1 MAVIS
6 ISRQVAA
13 LGDEVASEV
22 ASRLGYRFINRHQL
36 EDRILDLGFPREKL
50 SRYDEKKV
58 GFFASLAKDRDE
70 YLNYLETSV
79 LELVGEE
86 GNCVVIGRGSFAI
99 LEALPS
105 LISLRFVAAKS
116 IRRERLKAE
125 FNWNDTDADARIHE
139 SDANRAGF
147 HKGFFNI
154 DIDNPANFQ
163 MVLNTGIFDVSS
175 SASII
180 THLTSEFITTEK
192 EKESKVRIRELL
204 ECQSVVNALTFEKR
218 ANVEFLRAVLNE
230 KGEMELQGV
239 ATNAAIVQQTILA
252 AREHTERKVV
262 SAISV
267 MQDFGRRM

>member
-1 MAVIS
+1 MAIIS

-36 EDRILDLGFPREKL
+36 EKRILELGFPKEKL

-58 GFFASLAKDRDE
+58 GFFASLMKDRDE

-79 LELVGEE
+79 LELVRE
-86 GNCVVIGRGSFAI
+86 GNCVVIGRGSFVI
-99 LEALPS
+99 LEALPN
-105 LISLRFVAAKS
+105 LVSLRFVAAKS

-125 FNWNDTDADARIHE
+125 FNWDDAAADERIHE
-139 SDANRAGF
+139 SDTNRAGF

-154 DIDNPANFQ
+154 DIDNAANFH
-163 MVLNTGIFDVSS
+163 MVLNTGIFDVAS
-175 SASII
+175 SASVISNLVS
-180 THLTSEFITTEK
+180 TFITSEK
-192 EKESKVRIRELL
+192 EKAASLRLKEMI
-204 ECQSVVNALTFEKR
+204 ECQSVVNALTFESKV
-218 ANVEFLRAVLNE
+218 NVEFLRAVLNE
-230 KGEMELQGV
+230 RGEMELQGV
-239 ATNAAIVQQTILA
+239 ASNAAIAKQTLLA
-252 AREHTERKVV
+252 AQMHTERKVV